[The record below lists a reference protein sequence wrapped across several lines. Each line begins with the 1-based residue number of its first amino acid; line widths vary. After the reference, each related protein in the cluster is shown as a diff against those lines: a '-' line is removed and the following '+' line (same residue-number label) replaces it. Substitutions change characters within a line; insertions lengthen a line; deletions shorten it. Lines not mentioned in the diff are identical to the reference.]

1 MSSLQE
7 HIDRSLR
14 ARECVCSSGILGF
27 RIHRDGCPMA
37 DTEPRGRWYVNV
49 YERGQRYGG
58 PEEGGW
64 WYDTGC
70 FVPEKSGLLTD
81 VTEKEAHQAAR
92 DLWSDLDEEAIED
105 NLPPVHSVM
114 YRGGRYTV
122 RAEEQPG
129 RDFPAETPH
138 YE

>member
-27 RIHRDGCPMA
+27 RTHRDGCPMA

-92 DLWSDLDEEAIED
+92 DLWSDLDEEAID
-105 NLPPVHSVM
+105 MIMLQQTYQASARYISTLSDLLDVLINL
-114 YRGGRYTV
+114 
-122 RAEEQPG
+122 
-129 RDFPAETPH
+129 
-138 YE
+138 